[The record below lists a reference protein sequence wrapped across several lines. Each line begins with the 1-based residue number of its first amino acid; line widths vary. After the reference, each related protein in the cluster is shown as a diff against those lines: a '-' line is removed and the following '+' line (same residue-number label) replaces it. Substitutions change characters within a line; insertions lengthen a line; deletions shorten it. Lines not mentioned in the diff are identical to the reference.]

1 MSKARPS
8 ILVGAFVALSCAACS
23 PSTPAASADPR
34 PAPTADVVKV
44 VDGDT
49 IDVRDDQR
57 GRLRIRVLGI
67 DTPETVDP
75 NRTVGCWGPEASAF
89 ARDALA
95 GQRVALV
102 GDPTQDSHD
111 KYGRTLAYIVKAD
124 GWDYSIEAARAGA
137 ARSVVFGRNP
147 VERQGAIAA
156 AEQEAREGHVGMWGP
171 PCWGNTQSTPR

>member
-1 MSKARPS
+1 M
-8 ILVGAFVALSCAACS
+8 FN
-23 PSTPAASADPR
+23 
-34 PAPTADVVKV
+34 
-44 VDGDT
+44 
-49 IDVRDDQR
+49 R
-57 GRLRIRVLGI
+57 GEPQI
-67 DTPETVDP
+67 
-75 NRTVGCWGPEASAF
+75 TVGCWGPEASAF